1 MTQAYWQ
8 RQKRGS
14 IPMAMLIQVLCNIH
28 LDTEQRREPFSLD
41 EVLGWLGFPTTPVPH
56 EPERPRT
63 PAELE
68 AQVELLHAMY
78 MSIQQTNGQ
87 VKG

>member
-8 RQKRGS
+8 RQKRETT
-14 IPMAMLIQVLCNIH
+14 PMATLIQVLCNIH

-41 EVLGWLGFPTTPVPH
+41 EVLGWLGYAASPRPV
-56 EPERPRT
+56 EPERPKT
-63 PAELE
+63 PEELE
-68 AQVELLHAMY
+68 QQILLLHAMY
-78 MSIQQTNGQ
+78 TSVQQANGQ